1 MQKKKYRQYSLEE
14 KRKFAKQF
22 TKSQRESYRA
32 GKRQGFLEG
41 IHKTVKKNSMKTAN
55 QRKYSDIEY
64 RNMFTDLRNEKI

>member
-14 KRKFAKQF
+14 KRKFAKRF

-41 IHKTVKKNSMKTAN
+41 IHKTGKKNSMKTAN
-55 QRKYSDIEY
+55 QRKYSNSDFKK
-64 RNMFTDLRNEKI
+64 MFTDLKNIEF

>member
-14 KRKFAKQF
+14 KRKFAKRF
-22 TKSQRESYRA
+22 TKAQRESYRA

-55 QRKYSDIEY
+55 QRKYSDIDY

>member
-14 KRKFAKQF
+14 KRKFAKRF

-41 IHKTVKKNSMKTAN
+41 IHKIGKKNSMKTAN

>member
-14 KRKFAKQF
+14 KRKFAKRF

>member
-14 KRKFAKQF
+14 KRKFAKRF

-41 IHKTVKKNSMKTAN
+41 IHKTGKKNSMKTAN